1 MSREIVLKKLEE
13 IFRDIFDDEKI
24 RLDEQT
30 ALVDIENWDSLQ
42 NIHVLV
48 AIEVEFGLRISV
60 EEAASLETIGQMLDV
75 IIRGEG

>member
-1 MSREIVLKKLEE
+1 MSREIALKKLEE

-24 RLDEQT
+24 RLNEKT
-30 ALVDIENWDSLQ
+30 ALLDIENWDSLQ

-48 AIEVEFGLRISV
+48 AIEGEFGLRISV